1 MKKFAQR
8 KRAPKRAPI
17 YTGVVIQGDGEA
29 SRDFDVPTANLA
41 LRPLPRIRYGVY
53 AASIEL
59 ADHRMRGIVS
69 WGAGSGRVQKF
80 EVHLFDFEGDLV
92 GKTLS
97 VTLLKRVGEWIPWTS
112 KERMRQKIWND
123 IAAAHEWFA
132 QQEKKG

>member
-1 MKKFAQR
+1 MNKSVEKKKAL
-8 KRAPKRAPI
+8 KRAPV

-29 SRDFDVPTANLA
+29 GRDFDVPTANVA
-41 LRPLPRIRYGVY
+41 LRPLPRIRHGVY

-59 ADHRMRGIVS
+59 ADHLMRGIVS
-69 WGAGSGRVQKF
+69 WGAGSGKMHKF

-132 QQEKKG
+132 EQRK

>member
-1 MKKFAQR
+1 MKKAVEKKR
-8 KRAPKRAPI
+8 ALKRAPV

-29 SRDFDVPTANLA
+29 GRDFDVPTANLA
-41 LRPLPRIRYGVY
+41 LSPLPGIRHGVY

-59 ADHRMRGIVS
+59 ANHHMHGIVS
-69 WGAGSGRVQKF
+69 WGAGSGKMHKF

-92 GKTLS
+92 GKTLT

-123 IAAAHEWFA
+123 ISAAHEWFGA
-132 QQEKKG
+132 YKK